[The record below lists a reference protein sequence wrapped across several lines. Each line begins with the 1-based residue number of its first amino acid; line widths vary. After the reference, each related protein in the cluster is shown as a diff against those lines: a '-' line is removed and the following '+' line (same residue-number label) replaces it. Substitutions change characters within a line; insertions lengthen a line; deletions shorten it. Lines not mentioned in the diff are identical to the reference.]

1 MSLKATPIDPVPEE
15 TARIARAAFP
25 QGTRYLRIRDALGI
39 LYEDQHFADLFPQR
53 GQPAEVPWRLALVT
67 IMQFAE
73 DLSDRQ
79 AAEAV
84 RSRIDWKYI
93 LSLPLTDAGFDAS
106 VLCEFRARL
115 VAGSAEERLL
125 EVLLDQCRARGWL
138 KAHGHQRTDSTHVLA
153 AIRRLNRLESV
164 GEAIYHVLNVL
175 AEVAPG
181 WTRAHAQPAWVE
193 RYTHRAEDYRLPKT
207 KEGRQAYAEAVGAD
221 GWYLLAA
228 LEEANTPAW
237 LRDLPAVQSLRRIWA
252 EQYFP
257 LAMGG
262 QWRPDDQ
269 LLPAGDVQN
278 SPYDADA
285 RYAQKRDTCWVGYK
299 VHLTET
305 CEPDQPHL
313 ITQVMT
319 TLASTPDD
327 AMTTPIHQCL
337 QARQLLPER
346 HLVDTGYLNAELL
359 VTSRDTFGVELVGP
373 TRADYKWQAREHT
386 GFAASQ
392 FVIDWQAQRAI
403 CPEGH
408 TSLSWTPARDH
419 RRHEVIKVKFSSKDC
434 RQCPSRSGCTHA
446 ARHVRRTLTLRPEA
460 QYLAL
465 QAARAR
471 EKTETFAI
479 EYDKRA
485 GIEGTHSQGVRAFGL
500 RRARYRGHAKTRLQQ
515 VIIAASMNLVRIS
528 AWLAGTP
535 HAQTHRPAFARLMVP
550 AA

>member
-1 MSLKATPIDPVPEE
+1 MP
-15 TARIARAAFP
+15 
-25 QGTRYLRIRDALGI
+25 G
-39 LYEDQHFADLFPQR
+39 
-53 GQPAEVPWRLALVT
+53 AE
-67 IMQFAE
+67 
-73 DLSDRQ
+73 
-79 AAEAV
+79 
-84 RSRIDWKYI
+84 
-93 LSLPLTDAGFDAS
+93 PLTDAGFDAS

-115 VAGSAEERLL
+115 VAGGAEERLL
-125 EVLLDQCRARGWL
+125 EILLDQGKARGWL
-138 KAHGHQRTDSTHVLA
+138 KARGRQRTDSTHVLA
-153 AIRRLNRLESV
+153 AIRRLNRLECV
-164 GEAIYHVLNVL
+164 GEAIYHALNVL
-175 AEVAPG
+175 AEVAPE
-181 WTRAHAQPAWVE
+181 WTRAHAQPAWGE
-193 RYTHRAEDYRLPKT
+193 RYAHRVEDYRLPKT
-207 KEGRQAYAEAVGAD
+207 KEERHHYAEVVGAD
-221 GWYLLAA
+221 GRYLLTA

-237 LRDLPAVQSLRRIWA
+237 LRELPAVQSLRRIWS

-257 LAMGG
+257 LEMGG
-262 QWRPDDQ
+262 HWRPDDQ

-285 RYAQKRDTCWVGYK
+285 RYAQKRETCWVGYK

-313 ITQVMT
+313 ITQVTT

-327 AMTTPIHQCL
+327 AMTTPIHQRL
-337 QARQLLPER
+337 QARHLLPKR
-346 HLVDTGYLNAELL
+346 HLVDTAYLDAGLL
-359 VTSRDTFGVELVGP
+359 VTSRETFGVELVGP
-373 TRADYKWQAREHT
+373 TRADYKWQARERT

-392 FVIDWQAQRAI
+392 FFIDWQARQAT

-408 TSLSWTPARDH
+408 TSLSWTPARDQ

-434 RQCPSRSGCTHA
+434 RQCPSRSSCTHA

-471 EKTETFAI
+471 EKTEEFAT

-500 RRARYRGHAKTRLQQ
+500 RYARYWGYAKTRLQQ
-515 VIIAASMNLVRIS
+515 VIIATSINIVRIG

-535 HAQTHRPAFARLMVP
+535 HAKTRRPAFARLMVP